1 MFDFDYRAND
11 PISKRLWLLN
21 SPEYVYGLFGGDG
34 GGGGGSGGGDGGDD
48 GDDGGFGYGG
58 MEGDEGPDDGGPGNV
73 GAGPAADGYGGDDSP
88 GFGPSPGRSQAE
100 FGSPVGPSTTP
111 GPGPSGAPSSVPTPQ
126 SRPSTTPGFGPSPGR
141 NMAQFGTP
149 TDPFA
154 SETMAGL
161 MSPAN
166 IARSKA
172 DKTMGKTPDQIASLQ
187 ASFISQT
194 LSKAPFG
201 FGTQRSFRSG
211 NITTDLTAAQ
221 DFLGRN
227 FGAVSRM
234 GITGY
239 EVGKVAAP
247 DVMSVA
253 STAIGIGLTAMGLPG
268 PVAGALGNVA
278 GYGVATAVSDTSA
291 ISVNDVVGSAISG
304 AIGSFAGSQVAGVV
318 GPAVAQGVYGATES
332 VPGAIAGGVVA
343 GGLAGGFVG
352 GVAEDVAGQA
362 ISDAISGSSTTS
374 VDPSS
379 AAPSG
384 SSGMT
389 EQAEQSGISVTG
401 YAESAAN
408 NNTSSNAMSGGT
420 TPGVDTTAVADTAE
434 STTSFGITGVSDSA
448 TFGQTSGRQTYG
460 GRSFGGGQFA
470 GSQFTGRQFG
480 GYSPTV
486 QFSAEGGQVAQQ
498 GMQQRE
504 PLLADILD
512 EVGRDAYTLSKFGYK
527 PSKVEV
533 EKSIVAK
540 TNPKLEDPLRQMM
553 SFLTNAEI
561 KKHSKGYT
569 PVSDIVSEL
578 LMPSQKVNTQNYA
591 EGGTVQ
597 DPTMVGQP
605 ETRETLSPNNVA
617 DDVPMNGEDGG
628 FVINAP
634 AVAQSGKMYI
644 QDLISEATD
653 SLRAKGNRVLT
664 QAGKE
669 VNEDVVPLMVSEG
682 EVYLPPEIAE
692 EIGISRLEKINNRG
706 KKKVAKLQKQA
717 KEQAPR
723 EGFVAVPA

>member
-1 MFDFDYRAND
+1 MFGLHWQLMDKTSR
-11 PISKRLWLLN
+11 RLWLMEN
-21 SPEYVYGLFGGDG
+21 RDFMYGCFGGDG
-34 GGGGGSGGGDGGDD
+34 DGDGGD
-48 GDDGGFGYGG
+48 GDDGGFG
-58 MEGDEGPDDGGPGNV
+58 
-73 GAGPAADGYGGDDSP
+73 
-88 GFGPSPGRSQAE
+88 PSPGQNQAEHGSPVGPSTDTDSGFGSSPGRNQAE
-100 FGSPVGPSTTP
+100 FGSPVGPSPTP
-111 GPGPSGAPSSVPTPQ
+111 SSGPSEDTTSVPTPQ

-154 SETMAGL
+154 SETMSDL
-161 MSPAN
+161 LSPAN
-166 IARSKA
+166 IRASRLDA
-172 DKTMGKTPDQIASLQ
+172 MMGNTQAQIDQRMANLVST
-187 ASFISQT
+187 S

-201 FGTQRSFRSG
+201 FGQQKSFRSG
-211 NITTDLTAAQ
+211 NRSVDLTEAQ

-239 EVGKVAAP
+239 EVGAVAP
-247 DVMSVA
+247 TDVMSVA
-253 STAIGIGLTAMGLPG
+253 STAIGIGLSAVGLPG

-291 ISVNDVVGSAISG
+291 ISASEVVGSAISG
-304 AIGSFAGSQVAGVV
+304 AIGSFAGGQVAGVV

-362 ISDAISGSSTTS
+362 ISGAISGSSTTS

-384 SSGMT
+384 SSGTT

-408 NNTSSNAMSGGT
+408 NTTSSNALSGGT
-420 TPGVDTTAVADTAE
+420 TPGVDTSSVADTAE

-470 GSQFTGRQFG
+470 GSQFTGGQFG

-504 PLLADILD
+504 PLLANILD
-512 EVGRDAYTLSKFGYK
+512 EVGRDAYTLSKFGYE

-561 KKHSKGYT
+561 EKYSKGYT

-578 LMPSQKVNTQNYA
+578 LMPFQKVNTQNYA

-605 ETRETLSPNNVA
+605 ETRKTLSPNNVA

-634 AVAQSGKMYI
+634 AVAQAGKMYI
-644 QDLISEATD
+644 QDLINEATD

-669 VNEDVVPLMVSEG
+669 VDEDVVPLMVSEG

-706 KKKVAKLQKQA
+706 KKKVAKLQKEA
-717 KEQAPR
+717 EEQAPR
-723 EGFVAVPA
+723 EGFVAAPA